1 MSRFKQTL
9 ATLQEMIDSGQLSVG
24 DKLPPERTLAERL
37 GVSRNSVREAI
48 RALAEQG
55 VLESRQG
62 DGTYVREQDEAML
75 RASFEQAFAAQA
87 KRLEDVL
94 QFRRMVEPDMA
105 ALAAANATER
115 EIEEMKILVFDQQR
129 RQLAGADDTDL
140 DEAFHMLLARASG
153 NEVLAAAMAALAD
166 MVAESRSE
174 HLQSPRRRHDSL
186 ESHLRII
193 DAVEKRDATA
203 CKRLM
208 EEHLERIEA
217 DVLGAA
223 PDAVQ

>member
-9 ATLQEMIDSGQLSVG
+9 ATLQEMIDSGQLGVG

-37 GVSRNSVREAI
+37 GVSRNCVREAI

-62 DGTYVREQDEAML
+62 DGTYVREQDAAML

-105 ALAAANATER
+105 ALAAANATAR

-193 DAVEKRDATA
+193 DAVEKRDAAA
-203 CKRLM
+203 CRRLM